1 MAIAIGVDVGGS
13 GIKAAPVDPATGELR
28 AERIRVRTPEP
39 STPGAVINEI
49 VRLVRRID
57 RSAKTNG
64 TPVGVTVPAVVIDG
78 IVRTAANIDQ
88 EWIDFPAEERLR
100 DGLGRPVVL
109 VNDAD
114 AAGLAEMRFGAGR
127 GRAGTVITLTLGT
140 GVGSGVF
147 VDGVL
152 VPNTELGHMEIRG
165 RDAEKRSA
173 ANARV
178 KRGLSWKAW
187 ASDLDEHLNAIHR
200 LMWPQLFILGG
211 GVSKNAD
218 RFLPRL
224 SVPCEVVAAALRNDA
239 GIVGAAV
246 IAAEARAERDAAIDA
261 MTVTPGSTASA
272 TNGRTAGSTPVSSGQ
287 APT

>member
-1 MAIAIGVDVGGS
+1 VTATGFGIDIGGS
-13 GIKAAPVDPATGELR
+13 GIKGCPVDLVGGAFA
-28 AERIRVRTPEP
+28 AERLRTPTPSP
-39 STPGAVINEI
+39 STPRAVARVVADLVASFGDRAGAGAIGVTFPAVIQ
-49 VRLVRRID
+49 R
-57 RSAKTNG
+57 
-64 TPVGVTVPAVVIDG
+64 GVA
-78 IVRTAANIDQ
+78 RTAANVDKS
-88 EWIDFPAEERLR
+88 WIGTDVERLLQST
-100 DGLGRPVVL
+100 LGRPVRV

-114 AAGLAEMRFGAGR
+114 AAGYAEVRFGAAKG
-127 GRAGTVITLTLGT
+127 ATGTVFMATLGT
-140 GVGSGVF
+140 GIGSALI